1 MCHSV
6 LIITCSNF
14 KKVWGNEKI
23 WNLNLLVSNLWPF
36 NKLSQ
41 SDTLVT
47 KGNGGFYLSHSTG
60 HHVTDKLTGPEVSL
74 SPHPYS
80 KYFGWGET
88 IWSSYVSTKQRAV
101 IVTCGGHG
109 NASIWLI
116 HSILNSLYNTHCLYP
131 PTQMFF
137 WLVIQSFPNKFS
149 WERNEWQSPKN
160 VNVAWERRLSFPHI
174 FCFSHALCPLTH
186 AGYSLNVKKIILLP
200 FESQKARKDSGLYIW
215 FSPFCHYHVVFIF
228 SFWSFFYWVLAI
240 QQ

>member
-1 MCHSV
+1 MKKFGISIYWYPTCDLLTNYHSQTPLLLRAMGVFTCHIPQVTMWQINKQDQKCLLGLIPIQNV
-6 LIITCSNF
+6 L
-14 KKVWGNEKI
+14 
-23 WNLNLLVSNLWPF
+23 
-36 NKLSQ
+36 
-41 SDTLVT
+41 
-47 KGNGGFYLSHSTG
+47 
-60 HHVTDKLTGPEVSL
+60 
-74 SPHPYS
+74 
-80 KYFGWGET
+80 FGWGET

-101 IVTCGGHG
+101 IVTCRGHG
-109 NASIWLI
+109 NASIWLV

-137 WLVIQSFPNKFS
+137 WLVTQSFPNKFL

-174 FCFSHALCPLTH
+174 FCHSHALCPLTH

-215 FSPFCHYHVVFIF
+215 FSPFCHYHVVLIF